1 MYNTMQYPFVKM
13 LLEGLSP
20 EAVESLEARAN
31 HRIPDEDDVFS
42 KLRDRFR
49 ELYDSAEEIREDD
62 SGEDVDT
69 KEPFGDLPAGP
80 DSSTYTIETRSA
92 FPKISRVVFNEP
104 VTKVWF
110 EDGTTSMVRAS
121 KDDTF
126 SKEAGLAFAIV
137 KRLYGTPDDRGNY
150 GSAGYMM
157 ELKRIVDKAYD
168 QTPITKKRNAEKATR
183 KKAKEKADVNSKN
196 ISNGKPGGKSRTG
209 RKRSR

>member
-1 MYNTMQYPFVKM
+1 MYNTIQNPFVPPIDM
-13 LLEGLSP
+13 MFFGERSPDMMFFGDRSP
-20 EAVESLEARAN
+20 EATERLGTRTVRQNL
-31 HRIPDEDDVFS
+31 HEDDVFQ
-42 KLRDRFR
+42 KIRDRIC
-49 ELYDSAEEIREDD
+49 ELYDSADEIGKDD
-62 SGEDVDT
+62 SDSTHTVKT
-69 KEPFGDLPAGP
+69 K
-80 DSSTYTIETRSA
+80 TA

-137 KRLYGTPDDRGNY
+137 KRLYGTSDDRGNY

-168 QTPITKKRNAEKATR
+168 QTPITKKRNAEKAAR
-183 KKAKEKADVNSKN
+183 SRAMEKADANSKN
-196 ISNGKPGGKSRTG
+196 ISNGKPGRKSGTG